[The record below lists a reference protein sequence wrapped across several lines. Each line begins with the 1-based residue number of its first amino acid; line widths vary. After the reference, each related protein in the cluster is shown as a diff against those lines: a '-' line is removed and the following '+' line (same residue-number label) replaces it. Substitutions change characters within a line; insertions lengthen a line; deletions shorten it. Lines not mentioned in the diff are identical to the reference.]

1 VGVSRSLESSSLTA
15 VLGHIE
21 RQVSRRLDET
31 LAREKLTVDQW
42 RVLDLLA
49 GGHGHPMSVIGAYIA
64 VPGATLTKLADRLV
78 DAALVY
84 RVVDESD
91 RRRVLVHL
99 SALGR
104 EAHERL
110 RPQVDRI
117 EADILAPLGEHS
129 TTLVT
134 LLNSLAAPTLPE
146 PVSTAR

>member
-1 VGVSRSLESSSLTA
+1 
-15 VLGHIE
+15 VLGHVE

-31 LAREKLTVDQW
+31 LAPERLTVDQW

-49 GGHGHPMSVIGAYIA
+49 DGHGYTMSVIGAAIA

-91 RRRVLVHL
+91 RRRVLVHM

-104 EAHERL
+104 EVHERL
-110 RPQVDRI
+110 RPLVDRI
-117 EADILAPLGEHS
+117 DAEILAPLGEHGP
-129 TTLVT
+129 TLLQ
-134 LLNSLAAPTLPE
+134 LLNSLAAPTLPQS
-146 PVSTAR
+146 VSTSRSHAARADR